1 MIMSSNSNTTR
12 SSEIKVKINK
22 HTNKTKIEAPLELTK
37 VLDYLFEK
45 ELINKQNKHI
55 HVMDR
60 FGPSR
65 DTHYL
70 TSKLHAR
77 HEQHKPNNYMDY
89 IPFVYGSS
97 YKHDTEAN
105 VYGWM
110 PKIVNRTDLLK
121 ELNFINAPK
130 QRCSLTEFGEKLDS
144 DKSNARPDFNGL
156 RFFLQ

>member
-1 MIMSSNSNTTR
+1 MSSNSNTTR
-12 SSEIKVKINK
+12 SSDIKVKMNK
-22 HTNKTKIEAPLELTK
+22 GKTVTVVVPEDLPKE
-37 VLDYLFEK
+37 LDYLFEK

-55 HVMDR
+55 HIMDR

-65 DTHYL
+65 NTHYL
-70 TSKLHAR
+70 STKFHAK
-77 HEQHKPNNYMDY
+77 HEQQIPQNHSTY
-89 IPFVYGSS
+89 IPFVYGTS

-110 PKIVNRTDLLK
+110 PKVVNRPALLK

-130 QRCSLTEFGEKLDS
+130 QRCCLTVYGEKLES
-144 DKSNARPDFNGL
+144 DRANARPAFNGL